1 MAIATVLSITGRAWA
16 RDEEGNVRELSV
28 GDTLLE
34 GEVLVTSDNGSAQLD
49 FGDGLDPTLVEGGDQ
64 IAMTPEL
71 DADEPLDGSEFAA
84 LDDDLEALLTAIDE
98 GEGDLLDMLEAPAAG
113 PGAGGGGGAEGGG
126 HNFVRL
132 ARIAEE
138 VNPLAFEYG
147 LGQISTFDFPEG
159 TPTPEEGE
167 AVLEPEPIIPDVA
180 VSFMLDSANNEL
192 TASLTGTST
201 NAATITV
208 VLTGGGLSETFTV
221 TPDADGSWS
230 VDLSG
235 IDFEDG
241 VEYSVDVTATSSDG
255 NTATAEANDSY
266 TLPTVEITE
275 FDVSSTDNTVSSEL
289 TGTADNAT
297 SVDVT
302 VTGPNG
308 EVFSGNVPVDAD
320 GNWTVN
326 LGTELPEGEYS
337 VSVTARDDSNNTSD
351 PASDTSGYTLPTVEI
366 TEFDVSSTDNTVSS
380 ELTGTASNA
389 TSVDVTVTG
398 PNGEV
403 FSGNVPVDADGNWS
417 VDLGTDLPEG
427 DYSVSVTAR
436 DGSDNTS
443 DPASAESGYTLPA
456 VGDENGE
463 GGSVTLALSDAETVD
478 GSHEVSQTLSFTAG
492 SDAITAFAFGDTDGI
507 TVDGLNGT
515 LTWATDGDGSLM
527 GSLNGTEVL
536 KLSLSGTD
544 PIAAQQSGNIT
555 VTAELL
561 SALPHDNDT
570 DDLSISGV
578 SVIAADQDGNSATGD
593 VAVGVVDD
601 GPVAEDD
608 EVDQTEENAPVLID
622 VFDNDEGGA
631 DGVDLV
637 NDVAVV
643 ADSLS
648 GDGELVYNGDGTFT
662 YTPAAGEEGTVT
674 FDYSITDG
682 DGDSA
687 TATVTITLLEDSVP
701 EIEIGGP
708 DVDDGEASVNEAGLP
723 EGTANDGSHVTS
735 GTFAIDTGNDELAT
749 LVIGTTDVTDGGTVT
764 GEHGTL
770 VVTRDGDGN
779 YTWTYTLDGPTD
791 GDDTQDVFTLVATDD
806 DGSESDST
814 LTIGIV
820 DDEPVAVDDSTT
832 TDEDTAVTYN
842 VLAND
847 IQGADGATLTT
858 ASLAAGYEDAGIV
871 SINAATGEVTFTPAP
886 GFEGAA
892 VIDYTITDADGDDS
906 SATLTVTV
914 GADSVPEIEIGGP
927 DVDDGEASVNEAG
940 LPEGTAND
948 GSHVTSGTFAIDTGN
963 DELATLV
970 IGTTDVTDGG
980 TVTGEHGTLVVT
992 RDGDGNYT
1000 WTYTLDGPTDG
1011 DDTQDVFTLVATD
1024 DDGSES
1030 DSTLTIGI
1038 VDDEPV
1044 AVDDSTTT
1052 DEDTAVTYNVLAND
1066 IQGADGATLTT
1077 ASLAAG
1083 YEDAGI
1089 VSINAAT
1096 GEVTF
1101 TPAPGFEGAAV
1112 IDYTIT
1118 DADGDD
1124 SSATLTVTVGA
1135 DSVPEIEIGGPD
1147 VDDGEASVNEAGL
1160 PEGTANDGSHV
1171 TSGTFAIDTGNDEL
1185 ATLVI
1190 GTTDVTDGGT
1200 VTGEH
1205 GTLVVTRDG
1214 DGNYTWTYTLD
1225 GPTDGDDTQD
1235 VFTLV
1240 ATDDDGSESDSTLT
1254 IGIVD
1259 DEPVAVDDSIMTD
1272 EDTAV
1277 TYNVLA
1283 NDIQGADGA
1292 TLTTASL
1299 AAGYEDAG
1307 IVSINAATG
1316 EVTFTPAPGFEG
1328 AAVIDYT
1335 ITDADGDDSS

>member
-1 MAIATVLSITGRAWA
+1 MAIATVLSITGRVWA

-49 FGDGLDPTLVEGGDQ
+49 FGDGLDPTLVEGGEQ
-64 IAMTPEL
+64 ITMTPEL
-71 DADEPLDGSEFAA
+71 ETDGPLDGSEFAA

-98 GEGDLLDMLEAPAAG
+98 GEGDLLDILEAPAAG
-113 PGAGGGGGAEGGG
+113 PGAGGGGGGAEGGG

-241 VEYSVDVTATSSDG
+241 IEYSVDATATSTDG

-275 FDVSSTDNTVSSEL
+275 FDVSSTDNSVSSEL

-302 VTGPNG
+302 VTGPSG

-608 EVDQTEENAPVLID
+608 EVDQTEENAPVVID
-622 VFDNDEGGA
+622 VFANDEGGA
-631 DGVDLV
+631 DGVDLETG
-637 NDVAVV
+637 VV
-643 ADSLS
+643 VVEGTLS
-648 GDGELVYNGDGTFT
+648 GAGELVYNGGGIFT
-662 YTPAAGEEGTVT
+662 YTPAEGEE
-674 FDYSITDG
+674 
-682 DGDSA
+682 
-687 TATVTITLLEDSVP
+687 
-701 EIEIGGP
+701 
-708 DVDDGEASVNEAGLP
+708 
-723 EGTANDGSHVTS
+723 
-735 GTFAIDTGNDELAT
+735 
-749 LVIGTTDVTDGGTVT
+749 
-764 GEHGTL
+764 
-770 VVTRDGDGN
+770 
-779 YTWTYTLDGPTD
+779 
-791 GDDTQDVFTLVATDD
+791 
-806 DGSESDST
+806 
-814 LTIGIV
+814 
-820 DDEPVAVDDSTT
+820 
-832 TDEDTAVTYN
+832 
-842 VLAND
+842 
-847 IQGADGATLTT
+847 
-858 ASLAAGYEDAGIV
+858 
-871 SINAATGEVTFTPAP
+871 
-886 GFEGAA
+886 
-892 VIDYTITDADGDDS
+892 
-906 SATLTVTV
+906 
-914 GADSVPEIEIGGP
+914 
-927 DVDDGEASVNEAG
+927 
-940 LPEGTAND
+940 
-948 GSHVTSGTFAIDTGN
+948 
-963 DELATLV
+963 
-970 IGTTDVTDGG
+970 
-980 TVTGEHGTLVVT
+980 
-992 RDGDGNYT
+992 
-1000 WTYTLDGPTDG
+1000 
-1011 DDTQDVFTLVATD
+1011 
-1024 DDGSES
+1024 
-1030 DSTLTIGI
+1030 
-1038 VDDEPV
+1038 
-1044 AVDDSTTT
+1044 
-1052 DEDTAVTYNVLAND
+1052 
-1066 IQGADGATLTT
+1066 
-1077 ASLAAG
+1077 
-1083 YEDAGI
+1083 
-1089 VSINAAT
+1089 
-1096 GEVTF
+1096 
-1101 TPAPGFEGAAV
+1101 
-1112 IDYTIT
+1112 
-1118 DADGDD
+1118 
-1124 SSATLTVTVGA
+1124 
-1135 DSVPEIEIGGPD
+1135 
-1147 VDDGEASVNEAGL
+1147 
-1160 PEGTANDGSHV
+1160 
-1171 TSGTFAIDTGNDEL
+1171 
-1185 ATLVI
+1185 
-1190 GTTDVTDGGT
+1190 
-1200 VTGEH
+1200 
-1205 GTLVVTRDG
+1205 
-1214 DGNYTWTYTLD
+1214 
-1225 GPTDGDDTQD
+1225 
-1235 VFTLV
+1235 
-1240 ATDDDGSESDSTLT
+1240 
-1254 IGIVD
+1254 
-1259 DEPVAVDDSIMTD
+1259 
-1272 EDTAV
+1272 
-1277 TYNVLA
+1277 
-1283 NDIQGADGA
+1283 
-1292 TLTTASL
+1292 
-1299 AAGYEDAG
+1299 
-1307 IVSINAATG
+1307 
-1316 EVTFTPAPGFEG
+1316 
-1328 AAVIDYT
+1328 
-1335 ITDADGDDSS
+1335 